1 MGERPFRPAQGPP
14 MLSREE
20 RNPLSDWWWT
30 VDRPLLGAIIAL
42 MLSGVVLSLAASPA
56 VAVRIGLDP
65 FHFFNHHVMLLLPS
79 LIVMI
84 GVSFMSPKQIRRTA
98 LIVFALSVILIV
110 ATLLIGPEV
119 KGSRRWITLIGINI
133 QASESA
139 KPAFVVI
146 AAWLFAE
153 STKRPEM
160 PATTMALL
168 LLMMLVSLLVME
180 PDFGQTMLI
189 LMVWG
194 SLFFIAGMRMIWVLG
209 LAGAGG
215 AGLLGAYLFVPHVA
229 GRIKRFMNPASGD
242 TFQVDTAMEAFSNGG
257 WFGLGPGE
265 GIAKRSLPDSHTDFV
280 FAVAAEEFGIILCLA
295 LLSLFAFVVIR
306 TLSRAYRNEDMFS
319 RFAASGLAIM
329 FGVQAAINM
338 SVNLQLIP
346 AKGMTLPFISYGGSS
361 IVSLAYGVGMML
373 ALTRLRPRTEV
384 EANGHADAIRSYA

>member
-1 MGERPFRPAQGPP
+1 

-56 VAVRIGLDP
+56 VAIRIGLDP
-65 FHFFNHHVMLLLPS
+65 FHFFNHQVMFLLPS

-98 LIVFALSVILIV
+98 LIVFAVSVILIV

-119 KGSRRWITLIGINI
+119 KGSRRWITLIGVNI

-153 STKRPEM
+153 STKKPEI
-160 PATTMALL
+160 PATSMALML
-168 LLMMLVSLLVME
+168 LLMLVSLLVME

-194 SLFFIAGMRMIWVLG
+194 ALFFIAGMRMIWVAG
-209 LAGAGG
+209 LAGVVA
-215 AGLLGAYLFVPHVA
+215 AGLFGAYLLLPHAA

-295 LLSLFAFVVIR
+295 LLALFAFVVIR
-306 TLSRAYRNEDMFS
+306 ALVRAYSSEDMFA

-338 SVNLQLIP
+338 AVNLQLIP

-373 ALTRLRPRTEV
+373 ALTRLRPRAEFAKLGSA
-384 EANGHADAIRSYA
+384 EGAQSYA

>member
-1 MGERPFRPAQGPP
+1 

-30 VDRPLLGAIIAL
+30 VDRPMLGAIIAL
-42 MLSGVVLSLAASPA
+42 MLCGIVLSLAASPA

-65 FHFFNHHVMLLLPS
+65 FHFFNRHVMFLLPS
-79 LIVMI
+79 FIVLI
-84 GVSFMSPKQIRRTA
+84 GVSFLSPQQIRRTA
-98 LIVFALSVILIV
+98 LIVFVVSIILIV
-110 ATLLIGPEV
+110 VTLWIGPEV
-119 KGSRRWITLIGINI
+119 KGSRRWITLLGVNI

-139 KPAFVVI
+139 KPAFVVV

-160 PATTMALL
+160 PATTIALVL
-168 LLMMLVSLLVME
+168 LLMLVALLVME

-194 SLFFIAGMRMIWVLG
+194 ALFFIAGMRMIWVVG
-209 LAGAGG
+209 LAGAAG
-215 AGLLGAYLFVPHVA
+215 AGLFIAYLLVPHVA
-229 GRIKRFMNPASGD
+229 GRIQRFMNPASGD

-280 FAVAAEEFGIILCLA
+280 FAVAAEEFGIVLCLA
-295 LLSLFAFVVIR
+295 LLALFAFIVIR
-306 TLSRAYRNEDMFS
+306 ALSRAYANEDMFA

-338 SVNLQLIP
+338 AVNLQLIP

-361 IVSLAYGVGMML
+361 IVSLSYGVGMML
-373 ALTRLRPRTEV
+373 ALTRLRPRSELASLGDGTTEP
-384 EANGHADAIRSYA
+384 GYA

>member
-1 MGERPFRPAQGPP
+1 MGDLCHLGTP
-14 MLSREE
+14 MLARDQRTPFSE
-20 RNPLSDWWWT
+20 WWWT
-30 VDRPLLGAIIAL
+30 VDKLLLAAIIAL
-42 MLSGVVLSLAASPA
+42 ILGGIILSLAASPP
-56 VAVRIGLDP
+56 VATRIGLDP
-65 FHFFNHHVMLLLPS
+65 FHFFNRHVLLLLPS
-79 LIVMI
+79 FMVLI
-84 GVSFMSPKQIRRTA
+84 GVSFLSPKQIRRTA
-98 LIVFALSVILIV
+98 LVVFAVSILLIV
-110 ATLLIGPEV
+110 ATLLVGPEV
-119 KGSRRWITLIGINI
+119 KGSRRWITRIGVNS

-139 KPAFVVI
+139 KPAFVVV

-160 PATTMALL
+160 PATSMALAM
-168 LLMMLVSLLVME
+168 LLMLVGLLVME

-194 SLFFIAGMRMIWVLG
+194 SLFFIAGMRMIWVFG
-209 LAGAGG
+209 LAGAAA
-215 AGLLGAYLFVPHVA
+215 AGLFSAYLFVPHVA

-242 TFQVDTAMEAFSNGG
+242 TFQVDTAMEAFYNGG

-295 LLSLFAFVVIR
+295 LVALFAFIVIR
-306 TLSRAYRNEDMFS
+306 TLSRAYATEDMFS
-319 RFAASGLAIM
+319 RFAASGLAIL

-384 EANGHADAIRSYA
+384 ESIGRAEAMRSYA

>member
-1 MGERPFRPAQGPP
+1 

-30 VDRPLLGAIIAL
+30 VDKPLLGSILAL
-42 MLSGVVLSLAASPA
+42 MLCGVILSLAASPP
-56 VAVRIGLDP
+56 VATRIGLDP
-65 FHFFNHHVMLLLPS
+65 FHFFNRHVLFLLPS
-79 LIVMI
+79 FIVLI
-84 GVSFMSPKQIRRTA
+84 GVSFLSPRQIRRSA
-98 LIVFALSVILIV
+98 LVVFAIAIVLIVL
-110 ATLLIGPEV
+110 TLAIGPEV
-119 KGSRRWITLIGINI
+119 KGSRRWITLIGVNI
-133 QASESA
+133 QASEAA
-139 KPAFVVI
+139 KPAFVVVS
-146 AAWLFAE
+146 AWLFSE
-153 STKRPEM
+153 SARRPDM
-160 PATTMALL
+160 PATTMALVL
-168 LLMMLVSLLVME
+168 LLMLVSLLVME

-194 SLFFIAGMRMIWVLG
+194 SLFFIAGMRMIWVAG
-209 LAGAGG
+209 LAGAAA
-215 AGLLGAYLFVPHVA
+215 AGLFGAYLLVPHVA

-295 LLSLFAFVVIR
+295 LVALFAFIVIR
-306 TLSRAYRNEDMFS
+306 TLSRAYATEDSFA
-319 RFAASGLAIM
+319 RFAASGLAIL
-329 FGVQAAINM
+329 FGIQAAINI

-373 ALTRLRPRTEV
+373 ALTRQRPRMEL
-384 EANGHADAIRSYA
+384 EAGDAAGALRNYA